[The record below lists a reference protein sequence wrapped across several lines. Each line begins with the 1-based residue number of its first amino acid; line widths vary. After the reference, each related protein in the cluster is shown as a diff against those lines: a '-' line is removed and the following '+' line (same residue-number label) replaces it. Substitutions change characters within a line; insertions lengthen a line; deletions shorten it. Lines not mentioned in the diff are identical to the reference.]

1 MHIILKILFTVI
13 IMVVMTGISI
23 MVIQKLRDK
32 NCYSVKRFNGETR
45 KYPVNS
51 VMDKIGWTVLGLV
64 IELFCLG
71 IIFGYIWV

>member
-1 MHIILKILFTVI
+1 
-13 IMVVMTGISI
+13 MVVMAGIAI
-23 MVIQKLRDK
+23 LVIQKLRDK
-32 NCYSVKRFNGETR
+32 NCYSVKQFNGKIQ

-71 IIFGYIWV
+71 IIFKYIWV